1 MIEYFWLLI
10 SLIILVLVLWKP
22 VKEQL
27 IGALDRRADQ
37 IRRELDEA
45 QRLREEAQA
54 LLAKHQRQLHDGEG
68 LAASIL
74 QHGAEE
80 NERVEKQLRADLTAS
95 IERRT
100 RAAEERIAQEEASA
114 VAEIRGKAA
123 DLAIRTTRR
132 LLAEQLDPAK
142 EQDLISSAIKDV
154 RQKLA

>member
-1 MIEYFWLLI
+1 MMEYFWLLI

-27 IGALDRRADQ
+27 VGALDRRADQ

-68 LAASIL
+68 LAATIL
-74 QHGAEE
+74 ERGAEE
-80 NERVEKQLRADLTAS
+80 NARVEAKLRADLEAA
-95 IERRT
+95 INHRT
-100 RAAEERIAQEEASA
+100 RAAEERIAQEEARA
-114 VAEIRGKAA
+114 VAEIRGKAT
-123 DLAIRTTRR
+123 DLAMRTTRR
-132 LLAEQLDPAK
+132 LIVDQLDPAK
-142 EQDLISSAIKDV
+142 EQDLIASAIRDV

>member
-10 SLIILVLVLWKP
+10 SIIILALVLWKP

-27 IGALDRRADQ
+27 IGALDKRADQ
-37 IRRELDEA
+37 IRKELDEA
-45 QRLREEAQA
+45 QRLREEAQS

-74 QHGAEE
+74 EHGAEE
-80 NERVEKQLRADLTAS
+80 NARVEKQLRADLAAS

-100 RAAEERIAQEEASA
+100 RAAEERIGQEEARA

-132 LLAEQLDPAK
+132 LIADQMDPAK
-142 EQDLISSAIKDV
+142 EQDLIGAAIQDV

>member
-10 SLIILVLVLWKP
+10 SIIILALVLWKP

-27 IGALDRRADQ
+27 IGALDKRADQ
-37 IRRELDEA
+37 IRKELDEA
-45 QRLREEAQA
+45 QRLREEAQS

-74 QHGAEE
+74 EHGAEE
-80 NERVEKQLRADLTAS
+80 NARVEKQLRADLAAS

-100 RAAEERIAQEEASA
+100 RAAEERIGQEEARA

-132 LLAEQLDPAK
+132 LIADQLDPAK
-142 EQDLISSAIKDV
+142 EQDLIASAIQDV

>member
-54 LLAKHQRQLHDGEG
+54 LLARHQRQLHDGEG

-80 NERVEKQLRADLTAS
+80 NVRVEKQLRADLAAS

>member
-80 NERVEKQLRADLTAS
+80 NERVEKQLRADLAAS

>member
-10 SLIILVLVLWKP
+10 AIIILALILWKP
-22 VKEQL
+22 IREQTL
-27 IGALDRRADQ
+27 GALDRRADQ

-74 QHGAEE
+74 EHGAEE
-80 NERVEKQLRADLTAS
+80 NARVERQLRADLAAS
-95 IERRT
+95 IGRRT
-100 RAAEERIAQEEASA
+100 RAAEERIAQEEARA

-123 DLAIRTTRR
+123 
-132 LLAEQLDPAK
+132 
-142 EQDLISSAIKDV
+142 
-154 RQKLA
+154 